1 MDVEYVDEAEE
12 KKGFFLWL
20 KSKFGSSEEEGEIEI
35 PHYKR
40 RLLDGRI
47 EKYLDQNFNSYIQ
60 EYGIVNGLDLESY
73 EERYQDLTGRIADMK
88 EYMLESDAVISS
100 MEKDI
105 QLIKKEAGKKKK

>member
-1 MDVEYVDEAEE
+1 MDVEYVEEAEE
-12 KKGFFLWL
+12 KKGFFQWL
-20 KSKFGSSEEEGEIEI
+20 KSKFGSNEGEEEIEI

-73 EERYQDLTGRIADMK
+73 EERYQDLTGKISEMK
-88 EYMLESDAVISS
+88 EYMLESDAAISS
-100 MEKDI
+100 MEKEI
-105 QLIKKEAGKKKK
+105 LVIKKEAGKKK